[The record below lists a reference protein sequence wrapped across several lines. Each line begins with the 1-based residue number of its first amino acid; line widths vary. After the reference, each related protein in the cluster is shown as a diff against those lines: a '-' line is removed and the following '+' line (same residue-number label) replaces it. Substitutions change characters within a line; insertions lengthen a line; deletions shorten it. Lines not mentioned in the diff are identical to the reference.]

1 MICPVDEAELPC
13 PAPAAGRRADQA
25 MQQTVRPSTE
35 DAAKEIEAIA
45 RAAALL
51 LDAGDQKS
59 SENVGRLLLAIE
71 QRAAELARSVAP

>member
-1 MICPVDEAELPC
+1 M
-13 PAPAAGRRADQA
+13 QA
-25 MQQTVRPSTE
+25 TANPYTE
-35 DAAKEIEAIA
+35 DTAKEIEAMA

-71 QRAAELARSVAP
+71 QRAAALARSSMS

>member
-1 MICPVDEAELPC
+1 MH
-13 PAPAAGRRADQA
+13 
-25 MQQTVRPSTE
+25 QTVNHATE
-35 DAAKEIEAIA
+35 DTAREIQAIA

-71 QRAAELARSVAP
+71 QRAAELVRNVTA